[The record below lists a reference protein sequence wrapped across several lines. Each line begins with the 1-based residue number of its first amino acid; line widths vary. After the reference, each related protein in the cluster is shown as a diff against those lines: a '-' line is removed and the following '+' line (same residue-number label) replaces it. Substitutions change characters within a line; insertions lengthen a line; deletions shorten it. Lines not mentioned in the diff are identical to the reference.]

1 MRQFILGAA
10 LALLAPLTA
19 QAQDAAAGEKLFS
32 QCKACHAFG
41 KNGVGPDLKGVVGRK
56 AGTHEGYS
64 YSAALKDSGLTWD
77 EATLHKWLANP
88 KGLVSGTKMIYAG
101 LKEDKKIDD
110 LVAYLKTQQ

>member
-10 LALLAPLTA
+10 LALLAPLAA
-19 QAQDAAAGEKLFS
+19 QAQDAAAGEKTFA

-56 AGTHEGYS
+56 AGTHEGYN

-77 EATLHKWLANP
+77 EATLHKWLTNP
-88 KGLVSGTKMIYAG
+88 KGLVSGTKMIFAG
-101 LKEDKKIDD
+101 IKDDKKIDE
-110 LVAYLKTQQ
+110 VIAYLKTQQ

>member
-10 LALLAPLTA
+10 LALLAPLAA

-41 KNGVGPDLKGVVGRK
+41 KNGVGPDLKGTVGRK
-56 AGTHEGYS
+56 AGTHEGYN

-88 KGLVSGTKMIYAG
+88 KGLVPGTKMIYAG
-101 LKEDKKIDD
+101 LKDETKVSD
-110 LVAYLKTQQ
+110 LIAYLKTQQ